1 MSTTLTLTEW
11 RTTRGL
17 ALTPAQVRLLQQ
29 TFRAKVKAESWTP
42 AGTVRWSVTPTSI
55 VGAASADGADVVVR
69 PKTPVG
75 NVLFLLGVAA
85 GREPDTVLDDVVQLA
100 QAPDLTTAVAALFAR
115 VTERVLQDGVLRG
128 YRPVSETR
136 HTVRGRVDVAEQLR
150 RRPGRGAPVAVRYDE
165 HDEDV
170 LENRLLLTA
179 ARALTRLRP
188 HPDVRRSLH
197 RIVAALDDVSPLRID
212 GPVPDVAWTRLNVR
226 YRPAVDLARLVL
238 SGSGLDLALGD
249 TAAVGLTV
257 DMNSVF
263 ERFVC
268 SAVADVLSGRG
279 GLPAPQDTTWRL
291 DERGTVHLRPD
302 LVVYD
307 ARGVPSVVLDT
318 KYKVTD
324 GTSVPPSDVYQ
335 MLAYCTALGLDRG
348 HLVYARAEGVPALA
362 VRHGG
367 PTIVVHSIDL
377 SRPPSELLQQVRDLG
392 SRMA

>member
-29 TFRAKVKAESWTP
+29 TFRAKVEAESWTP
-42 AGTVRWSVTPTSI
+42 DGTVRWSVTPTSI
-55 VGAASADGADVVVR
+55 VGAASADGSDVVVR

-85 GREPDTVLDDVVQLA
+85 GREPDTVLDDVVQLT
-100 QAPDLTTAVAALFAR
+100 QVSDLTTAVAALFAR

-136 HTVRGRVDVAEQLR
+136 HTVRGRVDVTEQLR
-150 RRPGRGAPVAVRYDE
+150 RRPGRGAPVAVSYDE

-188 HPDVRRSLH
+188 PPDVRRSLH
-197 RIVAALDDVSPLRID
+197 RIVAALDDVTPLRID
-212 GPVPDVAWTRLNVR
+212 GPVPDFAWTRLNVR

-279 GLPAPQDTTWRL
+279 GRPAPQDSTWRL

-324 GTSVPPSDVYQ
+324 GTSVPSSDVYQ

>member
-29 TFRAKVKAESWTP
+29 TFRAKVEAESWTP
-42 AGTVRWSVTPTSI
+42 DGTVRWLVTPTSI

-85 GREPDTVLDDVVQLA
+85 GRRADTVLDDVVQLA

-188 HPDVRRSLH
+188 HPDVRRGLH
-197 RIVAALDDVSPLRID
+197 RIVAALDDVTPLRID

-238 SGSGLDLALGD
+238 SRSGLDLAPGD
-249 TAAVGLTV
+249 TAAVGLTL

-279 GLPAPQDTTWRL
+279 GRPAPQDHTWRL
-291 DERGTVHLRPD
+291 DERGTVRLRPD

-307 ARGVPSVVLDT
+307 TRGVPSVVLDT

-324 GTSVPPSDVYQ
+324 GTSVPSSDVYQ
-335 MLAYCTALGLDRG
+335 MLAYCTALELDRG
-348 HLVYARAEGVPALA
+348 HLVYARADDIPALV

-367 PTIVVHSIDL
+367 PAIEVHSLDL
-377 SRPPSELLQQVRDLG
+377 SVPPPLIWTQIRALG
-392 SRMA
+392 ERIA